1 MVVRERFDVLCIGGA
16 LIGSA
21 IAHALSENPDF
32 GGTVCVIERDTTYD
46 KSSSSRAQN
55 SIREQFSTPP
65 NIKLSQYGMEFFNNF
80 HEHTQVDGYSP
91 ALNFVGRGYLF
102 LARDNL
108 KLANMKANQ
117 AIQHANGAEVE
128 VLDHD
133 DLVKRYPYMDCSEL
147 VGGCLGTM
155 KEGSVDAWAL
165 LQGYR
170 QRAIANGVVYKQAE
184 VVSIQREGQRV
195 TSVTLADGGI
205 INVDHVV
212 NSSGPRARKTAQ
224 MVGLDVPVEP
234 RSRSSFVFSC
244 RTPLEYHMPLTIT
257 PDGVHFRPDQQH
269 YVCGTQPDND
279 VAIDYDDW
287 ELRPDEFENK
297 IWPVLATYVPMFDR
311 IALVSAWGG
320 QYAYNTLDHNAIL
333 GPGSEVENF
342 HFANGFSGHG
352 MQQSPGVGR
361 AISELITYGE
371 FRSLDLKPLGYGR
384 VERNEPY
391 LETAVI

>member
-1 MVVRERFDVLCIGGA
+1 M
-16 LIGSA
+16 GSA

-32 GGTVCVIERDTTYD
+32 DGTVCVIERDTTYD
-46 KSSSSRAQN
+46 KCSSSRAQN
-55 SIREQFSTPP
+55 SIREQFSTAP
-65 NIKLSQYGMEFFNNF
+65 NIKLSQYGMEFFDKF
-80 HEHTQVDGYSP
+80 HEHTHVGGHSP
-91 ALNFVGRGYLF
+91 ALNFVGLGYLF
-102 LARDNL
+102 LARDDL

-117 AIQHANGAEVE
+117 AIQHANGANVE

-133 DLVKRYPYMDCSEL
+133 DLAKRYPFMDCSEL
-147 VGGCLGTM
+147 IGGCLGTL
-155 KEGSVDAWAL
+155 KEGTIDAWAL
-165 LQGYR
+165 LQGFR

-184 VVSIQREGQRV
+184 VVSIQRDGGRV
-195 TSVTLADGGI
+195 TSVTLANGEI
-205 INVDHVV
+205 IDVGHVV
-212 NSSGPRARKTAQ
+212 NSSGPRARRTAQ

-244 RTPLEYHMPLTIT
+244 RTPRKHHMPLVIT

-269 YVCGTQPDND
+269 YVCGTQPDDD
-279 VAIDYDDW
+279 VAVDYDDW
-287 ELRPDEFENK
+287 ELRPDEFEDK
-297 IWPVLATYVPMFDR
+297 IWPVLASYVPMFDR
-311 IALVSAWGG
+311 IAVVSAWGG

-371 FRSLDLKPLGYGR
+371 FRSLDLTPLGYGR